1 MKKKIV
7 IVIISILVL
16 LLIYLIAD
24 QYVITKTQYTVE
36 SDRVNSEIKIA
47 VISDLHNMNFFNNNQ
62 EVVDKIS
69 SENPD
74 IIAVVGDMIDENSSN
89 AENTLNTIKPLPDIA
104 PTYYSIGNHDKLYS
118 DYNTYIEEIKNSG
131 VVVLDDK
138 IDTLTVNDNQIT
150 LLGLSGYS
158 FGDVETPEYT
168 ALVKELCE
176 NDTLRIMLCHYP
188 EYSQWFFG
196 KDLYYEY
203 DFDLMLSGHTHGG
216 IVRIP
221 FIGGVYAPQQGTFPE
236 YSKGLYYVDKQNAN
250 PYHMLVTSG
259 LGQDSHFI
267 RVNNFPEIAFVTV
280 TSI

>member
-118 DYNTYIEEIKNSG
+118 DYNTYIFLSSPKRTKN
-131 VVVLDDK
+131 
-138 IDTLTVNDNQIT
+138 
-150 LLGLSGYS
+150 LLG
-158 FGDVETPEYT
+158 
-168 ALVKELCE
+168 
-176 NDTLRIMLCHYP
+176 
-188 EYSQWFFG
+188 
-196 KDLYYEY
+196 
-203 DFDLMLSGHTHGG
+203 DFS
-216 IVRIP
+216 
-221 FIGGVYAPQQGTFPE
+221 
-236 YSKGLYYVDKQNAN
+236 
-250 PYHMLVTSG
+250 
-259 LGQDSHFI
+259 
-267 RVNNFPEIAFVTV
+267 
-280 TSI
+280 